1 MAHLPETDRQ
11 HVSLPDGATVIVV
24 GGGPAGAFFAIRIL
38 RKARELGKKLEV
50 LIIEK
55 KREIHS
61 SQLALLPDF
70 WERYN
75 YCAGSI
81 SPRMADVLLENGL
94 TLPDETVEG
103 TAAAVT
109 VHGDWKSIELPIPE
123 GRNMLSVFRSSRP
136 GQRPGRAANFDSYLL
151 NRAIDAGAKVITANV
166 RDVRIHQEADRWSA
180 TRRRR
185 MWEVETR
192 RSRSISWCWQ
202 GASIR
207 RPEWMWKRIASFS
220 PFSEC
225 SPGSGPLGSAK
236 RSSARCRR
244 GKKCCRT

>member
-1 MAHLPETDRQ
+1 MAHLPETDRE

-81 SPRMADVLLENGL
+81 SPRMADVSAGE
-94 TLPDETVEG
+94 
-103 TAAAVT
+103 
-109 VHGDWKSIELPIPE
+109 
-123 GRNMLSVFRSSRP
+123 RP
-136 GQRPGRAANFDSYLL
+136 HF
-151 NRAIDAGAKVITANV
+151 
-166 RDVRIHQEADRWSA
+166 
-180 TRRRR
+180 
-185 MWEVETR
+185 
-192 RSRSISWCWQ
+192 
-202 GASIR
+202 
-207 RPEWMWKRIASFS
+207 
-220 PFSEC
+220 
-225 SPGSGPLGSAK
+225 
-236 RSSARCRR
+236 AR
-244 GKKCCRT
+244 